1 MSDENRQRLF
11 LFLSMAVIIGWYAFV
26 TPPPPP
32 KKPVHQP
39 DAASPAATET
49 AGAAATPAAPLA
61 ALNAADGTTVAT
73 VEPEKLI
80 TIDGPL
86 YTAKLSTYGGV
97 IRSFQL
103 KGYEADDRSG
113 LKDIV
118 SPATTHPPLF
128 ASIEGLPAAAE
139 GDQLPYSY
147 DGPLTLTLGENQ
159 DKVDIQLTHRTADA
173 VTVVKQVIFTAAT
186 YGIRAEYRALTA
198 EGSASQKLRPVFRI
212 GLDNAKLPRSD
223 TSRMGTHA
231 LVAAAGTK
239 RHEFK
244 DLKEKEIKVTEDPHF
259 AGFEDHYFLTAILPD
274 NPKYTALNVVAAG
287 QTIWETRAIG
297 PEILAGTALQN
308 AEVSGATF
316 YLGPKS
322 DAALIAVN
330 PALESAINYGFGQ
343 AIVKPIAKFLLGLLR
358 IFHGVVGDW
367 GYSILLLTLIVR
379 IGLFPLAI
387 KQYHSM
393 QAMAKLKPRMEE
405 LKVKFGDDKLGLNQA
420 TMELFREHQ
429 VNPLSGCLPVL
440 PQIPIFLG
448 LYVSLDTSL
457 ELRHALFAGTWIQ
470 DLSVHDPL
478 YILPVLTCATMALS
492 MRLTPSQMD
501 STQQKIMM
509 IMPVVMFFL
518 FMKIAAGLVLYWS
531 ASNMFSIAQQLYF
544 NSRTKALDA
553 SNPQTAPKVVETT
566 AREVPAGGKKKP
578 KN

>member
-1 MSDENRQRLF
+1 MIVSDENRQRLF
-11 LFLSMAVIIGWYAFV
+11 LFLSMAVVIGWYAFV
-26 TPPPPP
+26 TPPSP
-32 KKPVHQP
+32 KKPSHP
-39 DAASPAATET
+39 PEAASPAATET
-49 AGAAATPAAPLA
+49 AGTVAPPAAE
-61 ALNAADGTTVAT
+61 LNATDGAAPAAVD
-73 VEPEKLI
+73 EPEKLI
-80 TIDGPL
+80 FIDGPL

-103 KGYEADDRSG
+103 KGYESDDRNG
-113 LKDIV
+113 LKDII
-118 SPATTHPPLF
+118 SAATTHPPLF
-128 ASIEGLPAAAE
+128 AAIEGLPAAAE

-147 DGPLTLTLGENQ
+147 DGPLTFSLGDGQ
-159 DKVDIQLTHRTADA
+159 SKADIQLTHRTADG
-173 VTVVKQVIFTAAT
+173 VIIVKQIVFPAST

-198 EGSASQKLRPVFRI
+198 EGSASRKLRPIFRI
-212 GLDNAKLPRSD
+212 GLDNARLPHSD

-231 LVAAAGTK
+231 LVSAAGTK

-274 NPKYTALNVVAAG
+274 NPKYTALNILATG
-287 QTIWETRAIG
+287 QTLWETRAIG
-297 PEILAGTALQN
+297 PEILAGTGVQN

-343 AIVKPIAKFLLGLLR
+343 TLVKPIAKFLLSLLR

-405 LKVKFGDDKLGLNQA
+405 LKAKFGDDKLGLNQA

-457 ELRHALFAGTWIQ
+457 ELRHALFAGTWIH

-478 YILPVLTCATMALS
+478 YILPILTCATMALS
-492 MRLTPSQMD
+492 MKLTPSQMD
-501 STQQKIMM
+501 PTQQKIMM

-531 ASNMFSIAQQLYF
+531 ASNVFSIAQQLYF
-544 NSRTKALDA
+544 NSKTKALGA
-553 SNPQTAPKVVETT
+553 AGPQAPPKVVETT
-566 AREVPAGGKKKP
+566 ATEVTGSGKKKL